1 MAVSLLYVE
10 TKQSAVNRALGTVIR
25 GALRA
30 DRITI
35 AEASKRTGLT
45 VPVLNRMV
53 SRDPRDINV
62 TQLVLIARLLGVTA
76 QELLEQAEKRAE
88 RMSDAPA
95 NVSQFPPRPDSAAE
109 IEDYPGD
116 MAAHPRDP
124 ESDLDE

>member
-1 MAVSLLYVE
+1 MGVSFDHVE
-10 TKQSAVNRALGTVIR
+10 TKGSAINRALGAVIR

-30 DRITI
+30 ERITVKRASQETGI
-35 AEASKRTGLT
+35 AVS
-45 VPVLNRMV
+45 VLDRMI
-53 SRDPRDINV
+53 STEPRDINV
-62 TQLVLIARLLGVTA
+62 TQLTLLARLLGTTPM
-76 QELLEQAEKRAE
+76 ELVEAAEKRAE

-124 ESDLDE
+124 ESDEPE